1 MRESAMRS
9 VVLTKLT
16 VLLTAVAVASAGC
29 SHTQQQPE
37 RRVYVISEDASG
49 VGSHVESG
57 TGGAGA
63 EAYCSE
69 MEKQS
74 FKKCWRRKPKNP
86 NIEKHSGKHHEHCV
100 SESLKVF
107 MNCIKEQEELERQE
121 SQSHKK
127 ELHFPTM
134 NAALDWLRA
143 HKTEV
148 ALGAVVIVGGMV
160 AAPYVIAVVGGALVL
175 APL

>member
-1 MRESAMRS
+1 MRS
-9 VVLTKLT
+9 VVLAKLT

-29 SHTQQQPE
+29 SHMQQQPE

-69 MEKQS
+69 MEKQC
-74 FKKCWRRKPKNP
+74 FKKCWRRKPSLPTIPKG
-86 NIEKHSGKHHEHCV
+86 SGIHHEHCTKTCREV
-100 SESLKVF
+100 HMKCL
-107 MNCIKEQEELERQE
+107 KEQEELERQE
-121 SQSHKK
+121 SQKK
-127 ELHFPTM
+127 ELRFPTID
-134 NAALDWLRA
+134 AALGWLGE

-148 ALGAVVIVGGMV
+148 AIGTVVIVGGMV